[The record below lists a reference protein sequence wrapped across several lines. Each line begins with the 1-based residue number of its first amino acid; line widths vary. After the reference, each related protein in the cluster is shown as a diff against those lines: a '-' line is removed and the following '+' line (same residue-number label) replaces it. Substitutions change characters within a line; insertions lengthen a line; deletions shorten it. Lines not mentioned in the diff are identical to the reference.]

1 MGEMISQAETVSA
14 SERIVCH
21 DGQKTRS
28 EFGSGKSEF
37 FEDKKMS
44 IKTLTVIG
52 VGLLCIMTPAQAEEK
67 KLGATANVTYM
78 SRLMDKG
85 GEY

>member
-1 MGEMISQAETVSA
+1 VF
-14 SERIVCH
+14 
-21 DGQKTRS
+21 
-28 EFGSGKSEF
+28 FGGKV
-37 FEDKKMS
+37 MS

-52 VGLLCIMTPAQAEEK
+52 VGLLCITTPAQAEEK

-85 GEY
+85 GEYYGKQGGLLEGVYLDLWGTASPSP